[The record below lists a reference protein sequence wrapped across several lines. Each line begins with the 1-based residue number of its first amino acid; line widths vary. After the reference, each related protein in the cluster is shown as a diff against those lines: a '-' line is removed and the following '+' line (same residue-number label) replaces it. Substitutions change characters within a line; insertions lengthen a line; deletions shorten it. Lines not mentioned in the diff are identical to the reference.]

1 MKNNITI
8 YFIESVLIKPANLK
22 KYLFFFSLLLLCF
35 SKNTFSTES
44 IPNKNICR
52 FEGMKEVLT
61 VGNVF
66 EMHCKW
72 SFYTIISSPA
82 RIEIPHKEID
92 KNMQNPMQ
100 QTTSPWALFILETV
114 RILPGRG
121 AFKVTSYQPGS
132 HNTGFNIVS
141 DQGVVAVEPLSWE
154 VKSVI
159 PEEKKGKVKPYPP
172 YGPWKKALPLWYWL
186 LGGFTLLS
194 LIIFI
199 ILKVRLFIK
208 RKHKINEIKNRLK
221 NKKAFREFIGQL
233 NLLIREVHNKDGKMI
248 ISKLDTSFRL
258 FLENEFLIFAMREKP
273 KKIIQEIKKCCPFIS
288 KKELKSVL
296 DFFSELEKLS
306 AEKVN
311 PQDCEQMLNQ
321 AREIAI
327 SFLEKIDRR
336 YS

>member
-1 MKNNITI
+1 MKNNIVVH
-8 YFIESVLIKPANLK
+8 FIKFVSTKPTDLRK
-22 KYLFFFSLLLLCF
+22 HLFFFSLVLLCF
-35 SKNTFSTES
+35 SKNTFSTKS
-44 IPNKNICR
+44 IPDKNICR

-61 VGNVF
+61 VGDVF

-72 SFYTIISSPA
+72 SVYTIMSSPV
-82 RIEIPHKEID
+82 RIDIPYKKID
-92 KNMQNPMQ
+92 KKRQNPKQ
-100 QTTSPWALFILETV
+100 QTTGPWALFILETI
-114 RILPGRG
+114 RILPGGG

-141 DQGVVAVEPLSWE
+141 DQGVVAVKPLSWE

-159 PEEKKGKVKPYPP
+159 PEEKKGKIKPYPP

-199 ILKVRLFIK
+199 ILKIRFFIK
-208 RKHKINEIKNRLK
+208 REHKINEIKNRLK

-248 ISKLDTSFRL
+248 ISKLNTSFRL
-258 FLENEFLIFAMREKP
+258 FLENEFLIFAIKEKP

-288 KKELKSVL
+288 KKELKNVS

-327 SFLEKIDRR
+327 SLLEKIDRR